1 MVKKY
6 HIIIGDM
13 WHAAVKKGCDF
24 EISLNL
30 IAFLSNLWENGLIEY
45 REGLLPEG
53 GRQKGKVSI

>member
-1 MVKKY
+1 MVEKC
-6 HIIIGDM
+6 HIIIGDL
-13 WHAAVKKGCDF
+13 WYSAVKKGSDF

-30 IAFLSNLWENGLIEY
+30 IAFLSNLWENSFTEY